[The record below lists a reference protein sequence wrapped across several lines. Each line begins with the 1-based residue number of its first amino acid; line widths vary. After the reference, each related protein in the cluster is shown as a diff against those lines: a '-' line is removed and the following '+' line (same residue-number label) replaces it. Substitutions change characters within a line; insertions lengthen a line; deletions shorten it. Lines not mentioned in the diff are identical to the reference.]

1 MNNRQHCASAR
12 YACNGFTLIELMIVV
27 VVVGILAAIAY
38 PSYQEYVNRSKRAD
52 AKNALLEI
60 ASRQERFYFDNNTYT
75 TDLTGDGSLNYGTTS
90 PDGYYT
96 LSVAAGP
103 SGSIASS
110 YEITAT
116 PAAPFNDADCGNLSL
131 DSRGQQ
137 GKTGSA
143 PLDRCW

>member
-1 MNNRQHCASAR
+1 MNGRWRTTSGFRRN
-12 YACNGFTLIELMIVV
+12 NGFTLIELMIVV
-27 VVVGILAAIAY
+27 VIVSILAAVAY
-38 PSYQEYVNRSKRAD
+38 PSYQEYVNRSKRTD

-60 ASRQERFYFDNNTYT
+60 ASRQERFYFNNNTYT

-90 PDGYYT
+90 PDGYYS

-116 PAAPFNDADCGNLSL
+116 PAAPFNDVDCGNLSL
-131 DSRGQQ
+131 DSRGEQD
-137 GKTGSA
+137 KTGSA